1 MMGKNP
7 LDYVKGRKF
16 TKEEV
21 VEALRI
27 AIIAELDAVN
37 LYLQFARMIEDENIR
52 KLFEEVAREEKTHI
66 GEFMH
71 ALKML
76 DREQAQEL
84 EKGARE
90 VKEIIG
96 S

>member
-76 DREQAQEL
+76 DREQAEEL

>member
-96 S
+96 L